1 MEEVSTVN
9 KAEQET
15 DRRLLKFS
23 LPGDP
28 YGICDVTDVPK
39 GKLTLV
45 EALTVLNNHK
55 QMPKTWTTEK
65 MAQEYSLD
73 PKDAKALVDF
83 FIPFDVKIIQV
94 ESAKNKQINDS

>member
-1 MEEVSTVN
+1 
-9 KAEQET
+9 
-15 DRRLLKFS
+15 
-23 LPGDP
+23 
-28 YGICDVTDVPK
+28 
-39 GKLTLV
+39 
-45 EALTVLNNHK
+45 
-55 QMPKTWTTEK
+55 MPKTWTTEK